1 MRPPLL
7 IPTLL
12 LLANASL
19 LAAAGDSG
27 SAFDAIRQLPRGES
41 KKLARIEA
49 RDGTPVPERWYF
61 IMHDPKGESGV
72 HEYVVAGGE
81 VVASRSLSQFAE
93 SVREQDV
100 FGLGPLKIDSD
111 RVAKLAQE
119 YAFANNVTIASMN
132 YALKKEGADA
142 VPLWSVSCLDEN
154 GKDIGHLVVSAG
166 KGNVVSHEGFELE
179 PSVAP
184 KERPRTQASYQ
195 VASRAERARER
206 ERERGAAP
214 VRGRPA
220 APAEEKNDVF
230 SRIGKF
236 FTGH

>member
-1 MRPPLL
+1 MRPPFL

-12 LLANASL
+12 LLLNASL
-19 LAAAGDSG
+19 LAAAGNSG
-27 SAFDAIRQLPRGES
+27 SAFDAVKQLPRGES

-49 RDGTPVPERWYF
+49 RDGTPAPERWYF
-61 IMHDPKGESGV
+61 IVHDPKEDSGV

-100 FGLGPLKIDSD
+100 FGLGPLRVDSD

-119 YAFANNVTIASMN
+119 YAFANNMTIASMN

-142 VPLWSVSCLDEN
+142 APLWSVSCLDES
-154 GKDIGHLVVSAG
+154 GKEIGHLVVSAG

-179 PSVAP
+179 PTVAQ
-184 KERPRTQASYQ
+184 KEKPRTQASYQ
-195 VASRAERARER
+195 VANRVDN
-206 ERERGAAP
+206 RGTP
-214 VRGRPA
+214 LRGRPV
-220 APAEEKNDVF
+220 PPVEEKKDVF
-230 SRIGKF
+230 SGLRKF

>member
-12 LLANASL
+12 LLANVSL
-19 LAAAGDSG
+19 FAAPDNSG
-27 SAFDAIRQLPRGES
+27 SAFTAIKQLPRGES

-49 RDGTPVPERWYF
+49 RDGTPAPERWYF
-61 IMHDPKGESGV
+61 IMHDPKEESGV

-81 VVASRSLSQFAE
+81 VVASRALSQFAE
-93 SVREQDV
+93 SIREQDV

-142 VPLWSVSCLDEN
+142 APLWSVSCLDES
-154 GKDIGHLVVSAG
+154 GRDIGHLVVSAG

-179 PSVAP
+179 PYAEQ
-184 KERPRTQASYQ
+184 KEKPRTQASYQ
-195 VASRAERARER
+195 VASRMERRPPPPRARPVAPTEER
-206 ERERGAAP
+206 
-214 VRGRPA
+214 
-220 APAEEKNDVF
+220 KDVF
-230 SRIGKF
+230 TGLRKF